1 VSTHRSP
8 RRTTRTRVD
17 DGPVNVAL
25 WVVAIVAGAISFAA
39 AVNKLMQSKAD
50 LLKQENMAWANDFS
64 DATITRIGAVEM
76 LGVFGLIVPQAT
88 GIAEI
93 LTPIAAVGLILLQVG
108 ATMTHLRR
116 SELRML
122 TITVPLILALAYVAI
137 GRFIHG

>member
-1 VSTHRSP
+1 M
-8 RRTTRTRVD
+8 
-17 DGPVNVAL
+17 G
-25 WVVAIVAGAISFAA
+25 
-39 AVNKLMQSKAD
+39 
-50 LLKQENMAWANDFS
+50 WANDFS
-64 DATITRIGAVEM
+64 EATIKRIGAVEM

-108 ATMTHLRR
+108 ATVTHLRR